1 MVTEETKRKT
11 ADAMASKASTK
22 QATDD
27 EQVIQL
33 KKQLQCTQLA
43 CADPKKAMGP
53 SAKDGAHWKAQ
64 ALHWKAQA
72 EISLMRLHKTVT
84 SLELPEFPVCQPYI

>member
-33 KKQLQCTQLA
+33 KKQLLVQTRRRRWGPLQRTAHIGRPRHCTGRRKQR
-43 CADPKKAMGP
+43 
-53 SAKDGAHWKAQ
+53 SA
-64 ALHWKAQA
+64 
-72 EISLMRLHKTVT
+72 
-84 SLELPEFPVCQPYI
+84 